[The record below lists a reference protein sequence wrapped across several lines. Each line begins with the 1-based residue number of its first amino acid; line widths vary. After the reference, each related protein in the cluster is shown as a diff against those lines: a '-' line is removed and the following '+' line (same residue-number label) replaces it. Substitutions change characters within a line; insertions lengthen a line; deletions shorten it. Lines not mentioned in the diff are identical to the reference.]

1 METRA
6 NHLLVGSFVLIAV
19 VGLFLFV
26 VWIVRFQF
34 DTLYDRYQLSFSGHV
49 TGISQGSPVHFQGV
63 PVGQVLEI
71 GFSEI
76 SPGTVM
82 ITIEIDA
89 STPVK
94 TDSLA
99 SIERSGLAG
108 GRYILLRRGSEAAG
122 KPVALKGVLPSLPTQ
137 SSSLDRVFERAPDV
151 VDNIN
156 LLLDQASEMFSDN
169 NIESVNSILTNLD
182 RGSQLHWM
190 ISVRLLHRSGVFQKK
205 PRNSSET
212 AGSRSVSSPRPVCTN

>member
-26 VWIVRFQF
+26 VWIARFQF

-76 SPGTVM
+76 SPGT
-82 ITIEIDA
+82 A
-89 STPVK
+89 SSALRKCVQ
-94 TDSLA
+94 
-99 SIERSGLAG
+99 AG
-108 GRYILLRRGSEAAG
+108 EYPPILIRRRELQPPRDMLRNAA
-122 KPVALKGVLPSLPTQ
+122 
-137 SSSLDRVFERAPDV
+137 
-151 VDNIN
+151 
-156 LLLDQASEMFSDN
+156 M
-169 NIESVNSILTNLD
+169 
-182 RGSQLHWM
+182 
-190 ISVRLLHRSGVFQKK
+190 
-205 PRNSSET
+205 
-212 AGSRSVSSPRPVCTN
+212 